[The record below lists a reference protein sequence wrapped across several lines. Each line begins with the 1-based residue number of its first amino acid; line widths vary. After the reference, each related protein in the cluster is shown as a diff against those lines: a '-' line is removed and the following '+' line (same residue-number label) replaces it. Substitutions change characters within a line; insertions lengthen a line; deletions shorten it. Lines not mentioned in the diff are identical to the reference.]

1 MGRESMNYGQACVRR
16 SRVERHV
23 SMSHA
28 PQPARQNPHRI
39 QPSYSVYQRVG
50 AARRALASGRRAR
63 SSPIVFVITKGA
75 LVTRWCHYRYQTLA
89 PTQKGEKP
97 APYENDREKG
107 HKT

>member
-1 MGRESMNYGQACVRR
+1 MVRESLNYGQACVRR

-63 SSPIVFVITKGA
+63 SSPIVFVLISQRGA
-75 LVTRWCHYRYQTLA
+75 HSERKILSRSWERVS
-89 PTQKGEKP
+89 
-97 APYENDREKG
+97 
-107 HKT
+107 